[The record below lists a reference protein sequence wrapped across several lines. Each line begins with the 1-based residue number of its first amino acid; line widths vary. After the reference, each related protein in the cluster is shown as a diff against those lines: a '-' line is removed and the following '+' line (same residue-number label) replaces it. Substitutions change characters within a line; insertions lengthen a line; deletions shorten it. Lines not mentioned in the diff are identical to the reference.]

1 MISVRF
7 IVLILQER
15 DKIKI
20 DGKIFDNH
28 RNDIEDYALEKICRE
43 EITFDNFV
51 EQYNALL
58 KENDVPLETKLY
70 YIDTNL
76 GARRNKYSN
85 SRKCL
90 SMLSSHFLPNNS
102 FQKSV

>member
-7 IVLILQER
+7 NVLILQER

-58 KENDVPLETKLY
+58 KENDVPL
-70 YIDTNL
+70 
-76 GARRNKYSN
+76 
-85 SRKCL
+85 
-90 SMLSSHFLPNNS
+90 
-102 FQKSV
+102 